1 MNKKRFVK
9 ILIIL
14 LFVTLSFVLLAK
26 PYVKETYAV
35 SCPSNIDPDSIEC
48 LDYLRDQ
55 QEKIQKQQGS
65 IQKQLGNE
73 AYQQLSLQEKITYMT
88 NQIEQTERVI
98 KTLEVEIAANDV
110 EIKLLEKDIME
121 KEDYI
126 SLLRQ
131 ETDILEQTVNQRITE
146 SYKYSFVG
154 PLEIFLDVKSLSSA
168 LRRTKYLI
176 ATRSQDIVSLEEYS
190 FKIVDLKEEEEKLTS
205 QKAAVQVKRNST
217 EEEKL
222 NLAKEA
228 QNLQA
233 QKAEKDRLLAQSRAN
248 EAQLKATYDANIKK
262 QNALDA
268 AIIAYIN
275 EHGDQARMSGRVAG
289 GDWIG
294 RMGNTGYSTGAHLH
308 FSVRSSFTSGKVC
321 QGNIPVLSG
330 YLRQGG
336 ASWIIG
342 WDGWKWPYMYSG
354 TMRLPIAGPYVIMTQ
369 NYHSGYAI
377 DLKSYKTDRTT
388 NYGAPIYAI
397 LPGVLYRGV
406 DGYGGVYAYIKHD
419 NGWVSCYLH
428 IQE

>member
-1 MNKKRFVK
+1 MNRKSFVK

-14 LFVTLSFVLLAK
+14 LFATLSFTILSNYRVPHA
-26 PYVKETYAV
+26 YAV
-35 SCPSNIDPDSIEC
+35 SCPSSMNPDSIEC

-55 QEKIQKQQGS
+55 LEKIQKQQGS
-65 IQKQLGNE
+65 IEKQLDAE
-73 AYQQLSLQEKITYMT
+73 AYAQLSLQEKITYMT
-88 NQIEQTERVI
+88 NQIAQTEKVV
-98 KTLEVEIAANDV
+98 KSLEVEIAANDV
-110 EIKLLEKDIME
+110 EIKLLEKEIQE
-121 KEDYI
+121 KEDHVSI
-126 SLLRQ
+126 LRQ
-131 ETDILEQTVNQRITE
+131 ETNILEKTVNQRVTE

-176 ATRSQDIVSLEEYS
+176 ATRNQDIESLEDYALL
-190 FKIVDLKEEEEKLTS
+190 ITNLRGEEEELTVK
-205 QKAAVQVKRNST
+205 KANIQVKRNSI
-217 EEEKL
+217 EEEKIEL
-222 NLAKEA
+222 ANEIKNLAG
-228 QNLQA
+228 
-233 QKAEKDRLLAQSRAN
+233 QKAEKNRLLAES
-248 EAQLKATYDANIKK
+248 EAKEALLLATYQKNLRK
-262 QNALDA
+262 QTDLDA

-275 EHGDQARMSGRVAG
+275 AHGDQARLSGRVKG

-308 FSVRSSFTSGKVC
+308 FSVRSSFVSGKVC
-321 QGNIPVLSG
+321 QGNIPILSG
-330 YLRQGG
+330 HLKQGS
-336 ASWIIG
+336 ASWITG

-354 TMRLPIAGPYVIMTQ
+354 SMRLPIAGPYVIMSQ

-377 DLKSYKTDRTT
+377 DLISFKTNKSV

-397 LPGVLYRGV
+397 LPGTLYRGV